1 MGCNS
6 WGVGM
11 QCRWEKGLGL
21 GLGLGLG
28 EVERKR
34 KKNEKNT
41 TKGQNVFHFIPF
53 KITQLEKA
61 N

>member
-1 MGCNS
+1 MGKRVRV
-6 WGVGM
+6 GV
-11 QCRWEKGLGL
+11 RIRRS
-21 GLGLGLG
+21 
-28 EVERKR
+28 RKKK

-53 KITQLEKA
+53 KITQLEKT

>member
-1 MGCNS
+1 
-6 WGVGM
+6 VGM
-11 QCRWEKGLGL
+11 QCRWEKGL

>member
-1 MGCNS
+1 VGCNS

-11 QCRWEKGLGL
+11 QCRWEKGL

>member
-11 QCRWEKGLGL
+11 QCRWEKGL

>member
-11 QCRWEKGLGL
+11 QCRWEKGLRL
-21 GLGLGLG
+21 GLRLGLG